1 MSGPL
6 RGRVGNEG
14 SRGPLGP
21 PDGKDARAMDREL
34 ELLIERS
41 KDVTVS
47 DADLEEGRIAIAAA
61 NGALTDARITIDTM
75 RAVRT
80 VMLAAEADAR

>member
-1 MSGPL
+1 
-6 RGRVGNEG
+6 
-14 SRGPLGP
+14 
-21 PDGKDARAMDREL
+21 MDREL